1 MKSLL
6 ILGAGGFG
14 QMVKETAIQLGYE
27 EIVFLDDAAF
37 GKDVVGKCCDYMA
50 KYGEYKMAVAAFG
63 NNHTRLFW
71 TDKLLEAGYEVP
83 SIVHPSAIVSPSAVL
98 GPGCFTYIIHGF
110 AVKVAESHIVTT
122 F

>member
-63 NNHTRLFW
+63 IIIRDYSGQTNCWRQDMMCHRLCIR
-71 TDKLLEAGYEVP
+71 LQL
-83 SIVHPSAIVSPSAVL
+83 
-98 GPGCFTYIIHGF
+98 
-110 AVKVAESHIVTT
+110 
-122 F
+122 